1 MTSEESTYQGPPASD
16 LVKAIAALMRECL
29 EKVRQH
35 DPPETW
41 QDVYSRIEALHA
53 RLDYQPMADNQ
64 PAHGTVC
71 TYCGAARQMVSLHV
85 FELCTPA
92 SRWHLCDRCWRLLAI
107 MGSTRCGA
115 SSRRMAMMEASGRFF
130 QYLFGISASI
140 ASVQAVAG
148 FIEPGGKTYDARTHS
163 QSVHDYPLE

>member
-1 MTSEESTYQGPPASD
+1 MTSEESTYQGPPDSD

-41 QDVYSRIEALHA
+41 QDVYSRIEALRA

-64 PAHGTVC
+64 PAPGAVC
-71 TYCGAARQMVSLHV
+71 TYCGPARQTVSLHV
-85 FELCTPA
+85 FDLCAPG

-107 MGSTRCGA
+107 GFNALRPDVDLMEYLTRDFGVTDVMVRGYVRLGGA
-115 SSRRMAMMEASGRFF
+115 
-130 QYLFGISASI
+130 L
-140 ASVQAVAG
+140 VQRTDLRPLRA
-148 FIEPGGKTYDARTHS
+148 ARPS
-163 QSVHDYPLE
+163 